1 LTAAR
6 AKLGLRNRKKRN
18 RKKRW
23 THNKTGTEYMV
34 GHSGDYVKC
43 VRSYN
48 ALYKMQRVLTLD
60 GGDCGYA
67 SGFGFGYGDGFGC
80 GYGYVGGAGGDW
92 FGDDWF
98 ENGY

>member
-1 LTAAR
+1 M
-6 AKLGLRNRKKRN
+6 KIKKGS
-18 RKKRW
+18 RW

-60 GGDCGYA
+60 YRDCDC
-67 SGFGFGYGDGFGC
+67 GFGYG
-80 GYGYVGGAGGDW
+80 GGAGD
-92 FGDDWF
+92 
-98 ENGY
+98 GYGCSP